1 MMKFFQ
7 RFSVKLSLLFLALLL
22 TMGIVQVI
30 ISIRITERR
39 QIETDQLVNRYLA
52 QDMVHE
58 IEPYVQ
64 DDIDLN
70 EIGSVIHY
78 MMVMNPKI
86 EIYLL
91 DAKGKILAFFA
102 EPGIE
107 IQQDY
112 VDIDPIQTFLKESS
126 PIPLYG
132 TDPRNP
138 MQDKHF
144 SVAPISIGEED
155 EGYLYIVLRSSLYD
169 RAESM
174 LRENYLF
181 STFNMSIILS
191 LLFVGIIG
199 LILFMFLT
207 KRLQEVSKAVQDF
220 KQGSFDRRIETD
232 AVDEI
237 GSLAKAFNQMAYTI
251 NAHVEQLKKT
261 DELRRELVAN
271 VSHDLKSPLATI
283 QGYIE
288 TLLIKGDRI
297 TDAERKRF
305 LEIVLQST
313 KSLDMM
319 VGELLELS
327 KLETKQVEPVLEVFS
342 MTDLAQDVFMKFKPG
357 AEKRNI
363 QLSAEIPE
371 NLCFVKAD
379 IALIERVMTNLLDN
393 AIKNTPEHG
402 TVQIELYCFNDKT
415 RFSVLDSGKG
425 IASEDIPHLF
435 ERFYIGRSGE
445 RKSERGTGLGL
456 AISQKIMELH
466 ESSINVE
473 NRLDQGSSF
482 FFELPSVMIQ
492 SKWERGMNS

>member
-1 MMKFFQ
+1 MKFFQ

-30 ISIRITERR
+30 ISIRIAERR

-52 QDMVHE
+52 KDMVRE

-64 DDIDLN
+64 EGIDLN

-91 DAKGKILAFFA
+91 DANGKILAFFA
-102 EPGIE
+102 EPGLE

-112 VDIDPIQTFLKESS
+112 VDIKPIKTFLNEKN

-144 SVAPISIGEED
+144 SAAPISIGEDD

-174 LRENYLF
+174 LRESYLF

-191 LLFVGIIG
+191 LIFVGIIG
-199 LILFMFLT
+199 LILFTFLT
-207 KRLQEVSKAVQDF
+207 KRLGEVSKAVQDF
-220 KQGSFDRRIETD
+220 KQGSYDRRIETD

-237 GSLAKAFNQMAYTI
+237 GSLGKAFNQMADTI
-251 NAHVEQLKKT
+251 NEHVDQLKKT

-271 VSHDLKSPLATI
+271 VSHDLKSPLAAI

-288 TLLIKGDRI
+288 TLLMKGGRI
-297 TDAERKRF
+297 NDDERKRF

-313 KSLDMM
+313 KSLDRM

-327 KLETKQVEPVLEVFS
+327 KLETKQVKPVLEVFS
-342 MTDLAQDVFMKFKPG
+342 MTDLAQDVYMKFKPS
-357 AEKRNI
+357 AENRHI

-379 IALIERVMTNLLDN
+379 IGLIERVMTNLLDN
-393 AIKNTPEHG
+393 AIKNTPERG
-402 TVQIELYCFNDKT
+402 TVQIELGCFDDKT
-415 RFSVLDSGKG
+415 RFEVSDSGKG
-425 IASEDIPHLF
+425 IAPEDISHLF
-435 ERFYIGRSGE
+435 ERFYIGKSGSRRSD
-445 RKSERGTGLGL
+445 KGTGLGL

-473 NRLDQGSSF
+473 NRVDQGSRF
-482 FFELPSVMIQ
+482 FFDLPSVAVE
-492 SKWERGMNS
+492 KTR